1 MAKKAPEPLLP
12 KIHAMRRQKVVL
24 DADLAKLHGVPT
36 KRLNEA
42 VRRNAA
48 RFPEEFCFFLTD
60 DEDDHLKSQI
70 VTSNLDKPD
79 ATSSAQNL
87 RSQFATSSLSQK
99 EVAVLRSQFATLKT
113 DNRGK
118 HRKYLPRVFTE
129 HGALMAANVLRS
141 EQAVQMSLY
150 LIRAF
155 VALREQLVSN
165 LSTLR
170 RLSEIDKKLLEHDV
184 VLREVLER
192 LQPLLNPPP
201 APKKPLIGFH
211 PGNR

>member
-1 MAKKAPEPLLP
+1 MAKKAPDSVLP
-12 KIHAMRRQKVVL
+12 KIYAVRRQKVVL
-24 DADLAKLHGVPT
+24 DADLAKLYGVPT

-42 VRRNAA
+42 VRRNAG
-48 RFPEEFCFFLTD
+48 RFPEDFCFYLTD
-60 DEDDHLKSQI
+60 EKVEH
-70 VTSNLDKPD
+70 
-79 ATSSAQNL
+79 L
-87 RSQFATSSLSQK
+87 RSQI
-99 EVAVLRSQFATLKT
+99 ATLKT
-113 DNRGK
+113 DGRGK

-141 EQAVQMSLY
+141 ERAVQMSLY

-170 RLSEIDKKLLEHDV
+170 RLSEIDKKLLAHDV

-192 LQPLLNPPP
+192 LQPLLDPPA

>member
-1 MAKKAPEPLLP
+1 MAKKAPDSVLP
-12 KIHAMRRQKVVL
+12 KIYAVRRQKVVL
-24 DADLAKLHGVPT
+24 DADLAKLYGVPT

-42 VRRNAA
+42 VRRNEG
-48 RFPEEFCFFLTD
+48 RFPSDFCFYLTD
-60 DEDDHLKSQI
+60 EEVEH
-70 VTSNLDKPD
+70 
-79 ATSSAQNL
+79 L
-87 RSQFATSSLSQK
+87 RSQIAASSIGQSGG
-99 EVAVLRSQFATLKT
+99 AVLRSQIATLKT
-113 DNRGK
+113 DGRGK

-141 EQAVQMSLY
+141 ERAVQMSLY

-170 RLSEIDKKLLEHDV
+170 RLFEIDRKLLEHDV

-192 LQPLLNPPP
+192 LQPLLNSPP
-201 APKKPLIGFH
+201 APKKPLIGFQ

>member
-1 MAKKAPEPLLP
+1 MAKKAPESVLP
-12 KIHAMRRQKVVL
+12 RICAVRRHKVVL
-24 DADLAKLHGVPT
+24 DADLAKLYGVPT
-36 KRLNEA
+36 FRLNEA
-42 VRRNAA
+42 VKRNVA
-48 RFPEEFCFFLTD
+48 RFPEDFRFQLTS
-60 DEDDHLKSQI
+60 DEAENLISQNAL
-70 VTSNLDKPD
+70 SKAAPD
-79 ATSSAQNL
+79 GFL
-87 RSQFATSSLSQK
+87 RSQNAI
-99 EVAVLRSQFATLKT
+99 LKN
-113 DNRGK
+113 DGRGR
-118 HRKYLPRVFTE
+118 HRKYLPWVFTE

-141 EQAVQMSLY
+141 KQAVQMSLY

-192 LQPLLNPPP
+192 LQPLLDPPP

>member
-1 MAKKAPEPLLP
+1 MAKKAPDSVLP
-12 KIHAMRRQKVVL
+12 KIYAVRRQKVVL
-24 DADLAKLHGVPT
+24 DADLANLYGVPT

-42 VRRNAA
+42 VRRNVA
-48 RFPEEFCFFLTD
+48 RFPEDFCFFLTE
-60 DEDDHLKSQI
+60 DEDEH
-70 VTSNLDKPD
+70 
-79 ATSSAQNL
+79 L
-87 RSQFATSSLSQK
+87 RSQIAASSIGQSGG
-99 EVAVLRSQFATLKT
+99 AVLRSQIATLKT
-113 DNRGK
+113 DGRGK
-118 HRKYLPRVFTE
+118 HRKYLPRVFNE

-141 EQAVQMSLY
+141 ERAVQMSLY

-211 PGNR
+211 PGNG

>member
-1 MAKKAPEPLLP
+1 MAKKAPDSVRP
-12 KIHAMRRQKVVL
+12 KIYAVRRQEVVP
-24 DADLAKLHGVPT
+24 DADLAKLYGVPT
-36 KRLNEA
+36 FRLNEA
-42 VRRNAA
+42 VKRNVA
-48 RFPEEFCFFLTD
+48 RFPEDFRFQLTA
-60 DEDDHLKSQI
+60 DEAENLISQNAL
-70 VTSNLDKPD
+70 SKAAPD
-79 ATSSAQNL
+79 GFL
-87 RSQFATSSLSQK
+87 RSQNAI
-99 EVAVLRSQFATLKT
+99 LKN
-113 DNRGK
+113 DGRGR
-118 HRKYLPRVFTE
+118 HRKYLPWVFTE

-141 EQAVQMSLY
+141 KQAVQMSLY

-165 LSTLR
+165 FSTLR

-192 LQPLLNPPP
+192 LQPLLDPPP

>member
-1 MAKKAPEPLLP
+1 MAKKAPESVLP
-12 KIHAMRRQKVVL
+12 RICAVRRQKVVL
-24 DADLAKLHGVPT
+24 DADLSKLYGVPT
-36 KRLNEA
+36 FRLNEA
-42 VRRNAA
+42 VKRNVA
-48 RFPEEFCFFLTD
+48 RFPEDFRFQLTA
-60 DEDDHLKSQI
+60 DEAENLISQNAL
-70 VTSNLDKPD
+70 SKAAPD
-79 ATSSAQNL
+79 GFL
-87 RSQFATSSLSQK
+87 RSQNAI
-99 EVAVLRSQFATLKT
+99 LKN
-113 DNRGK
+113 DGRGR
-118 HRKYLPRVFTE
+118 HRKYLPWVFTE

-141 EQAVQMSLY
+141 KQAVQMSLY

-155 VALREQLVSN
+155 VALRKQLVSN

-192 LQPLLNPPP
+192 LQPLLDPPP

>member
-1 MAKKAPEPLLP
+1 MAKKAPDSVLP
-12 KIHAMRRQKVVL
+12 KIYAVRRQKVML
-24 DADLAKLHGVPT
+24 DADLAKLSGVPT

-42 VRRNAA
+42 GRRNAG
-48 RFPEEFCFFLTD
+48 RFPSDFCFYLTD
-60 DEDDHLKSQI
+60 EEVEH
-70 VTSNLDKPD
+70 
-79 ATSSAQNL
+79 L
-87 RSQFATSSLSQK
+87 RSQIAASSIGQSGG
-99 EVAVLRSQFATLKT
+99 AVLRSQIATLKT
-113 DNRGK
+113 DGRGK

-141 EQAVQMSLY
+141 ERAVQMSLY

-192 LQPLLNPPP
+192 LQPLLDPQA

>member
-1 MAKKAPEPLLP
+1 MAKKAPESVPP
-12 KIHAMRRQKVVL
+12 RICAVRRQKVVL
-24 DADLAKLHGVPT
+24 DADLANLYGVPT
-36 KRLNEA
+36 FRLNEA
-42 VRRNAA
+42 VKRNVA
-48 RFPEEFCFFLTD
+48 RFPEDFRFQLTA
-60 DEDDHLKSQI
+60 DEAENLISQNAL
-70 VTSNLDKPD
+70 SKAAPD
-79 ATSSAQNL
+79 GFL
-87 RSQFATSSLSQK
+87 RSQNAI
-99 EVAVLRSQFATLKT
+99 LKN
-113 DNRGK
+113 DGRGR
-118 HRKYLPRVFTE
+118 HRKYLPWVFTE

-141 EQAVQMSLY
+141 KQAVQMSLY

-165 LSTLR
+165 FSTLR

-192 LQPLLNPPP
+192 LQPLLDPPP

>member
-1 MAKKAPEPLLP
+1 MAKKAPESVLP
-12 KIHAMRRQKVVL
+12 RICAVRRQKVVL
-24 DADLAKLHGVPT
+24 DADLAKLYGVPT
-36 KRLNEA
+36 FRLNEA
-42 VRRNAA
+42 VKRNVA
-48 RFPEEFCFFLTD
+48 RFPEDFHFQLTA
-60 DEDDHLKSQI
+60 DEAENLISQNAL
-70 VTSNLDKPD
+70 SKAAPD
-79 ATSSAQNL
+79 GFL
-87 RSQFATSSLSQK
+87 RSQNAI
-99 EVAVLRSQFATLKT
+99 LKN
-113 DNRGK
+113 DGRGR
-118 HRKYLPRVFTE
+118 HRKYLPWVFTE

-141 EQAVQMSLY
+141 KQAVQMSLY

-192 LQPLLNPPP
+192 LQPLLDPPP

>member
-1 MAKKAPEPLLP
+1 MAKKAPDSVLP
-12 KIHAMRRQKVVL
+12 KIYAVRRQKVVL
-24 DADLAKLHGVPT
+24 DADLAKLYGVPT

-42 VRRNAA
+42 VRRNEG
-48 RFPEEFCFFLTD
+48 RFPSDFCFYLTD
-60 DEDDHLKSQI
+60 EKVEH
-70 VTSNLDKPD
+70 
-79 ATSSAQNL
+79 L
-87 RSQFATSSLSQK
+87 RSQIAASSIGQSGG
-99 EVAVLRSQFATLKT
+99 AVLRSQIATLKT
-113 DNRGK
+113 DGRGK

-141 EQAVQMSLY
+141 ERAVQMSLY

-170 RLSEIDKKLLEHDV
+170 RLSEIDRKLLEHDV

-192 LQPLLNPPP
+192 LQPLLNSPP
-201 APKKPLIGFH
+201 APKKPLIGFQ

>member
-1 MAKKAPEPLLP
+1 MAKKTPDPVLP
-12 KIHAMRRQKVVL
+12 KIHAVRRQKVVL
-24 DADLAKLHGVPT
+24 DADLAKLYGVPT

-42 VRRNAA
+42 VRRNVE
-48 RFPEEFCFFLTD
+48 RFPSDFCFF
-60 DEDDHLKSQI
+60 
-70 VTSNLDKPD
+70 VTQEEF
-79 ATSSAQNL
+79 ANL
-87 RSQFATSSLSQK
+87 RSQIATSSSGSDQAALIAGVT
-99 EVAVLRSQFATLKT
+99 ETGAHG
-113 DNRGK
+113 N

-141 EQAVQMSLY
+141 EEAVQMSLY

>member
-1 MAKKAPEPLLP
+1 MAKKAPESVLP
-12 KIHAMRRQKVVL
+12 RICAVRRQKVVL
-24 DADLAKLHGVPT
+24 DADLAKLYGVPT
-36 KRLNEA
+36 FRLNEA
-42 VRRNAA
+42 VKRNVA
-48 RFPEEFCFFLTD
+48 RFPEDFRFQLTA
-60 DEDDHLKSQI
+60 DEAENLISQNAL
-70 VTSNLDKPD
+70 SKAAPD
-79 ATSSAQNL
+79 GFL
-87 RSQFATSSLSQK
+87 RSQNAI
-99 EVAVLRSQFATLKT
+99 LKN
-113 DNRGK
+113 DGRGR
-118 HRKYLPRVFTE
+118 HRKYLPWVFTE

-141 EQAVQMSLY
+141 KQAVQMSLY

-192 LQPLLNPPP
+192 LQPLLDPPP

>member
-1 MAKKAPEPLLP
+1 MAKKAPESVLP
-12 KIHAMRRQKVVL
+12 RICAVRRQKVVL
-24 DADLAKLHGVPT
+24 DVDLAKLYGVPT

-48 RFPEEFCFFLTD
+48 RFPEDFCFFLTE
-60 DEDDHLKSQI
+60 DEDEHLKSQI
-70 VTSNLDKPD
+70 VTS
-79 ATSSAQNL
+79 
-87 RSQFATSSLSQK
+87 SLSPK
-99 EVAVLRSQFATLKT
+99 EAPVLRSQFATLKT
-113 DNRGK
+113 DGRGK
-118 HRKYLPRVFTE
+118 HRKYLPRVFNE

-141 EQAVQMSLY
+141 EWAVQMSLY

-192 LQPLLNPPP
+192 LQPLLDPPP

>member
-1 MAKKAPEPLLP
+1 MAKKAPTSVLP
-12 KIHAMRRQKVVL
+12 KIYAVRRQKVVL
-24 DADLAKLHGVPT
+24 DAELAKLYGMPT

-48 RFPEEFCFFLTD
+48 RFPEDFCFFLTE
-60 DEDDHLKSQI
+60 DEDEHLKSQI
-70 VTSNLDKPD
+70 G
-79 ATSSAQNL
+79 
-87 RSQFATSSLSQK
+87 TSSLSPK
-99 EVAVLRSQFATLKT
+99 EAPFLRSQFATLKT
-113 DNRGK
+113 DNRGR

-129 HGALMAANVLRS
+129 HRALMAANGLRS

-155 VALREQLVSN
+155 VSLREQLVSN

>member
-1 MAKKAPEPLLP
+1 MATKLPDPALP
-12 KIHAMRRQKVVL
+12 KIFSVRRQKVVL
-24 DADLAKLHGVPT
+24 DADLAKLYGVPT

-42 VRRNAA
+42 VARNAD
-48 RFPEEFCFFLTD
+48 RFPEDFCFPLSVEEAD
-60 DEDDHLKSQI
+60 VLRSQS
-70 VTSNLDKPD
+70 VTLKPD
-79 ATSSAQNL
+79 PHRDPNL
-87 RSQFATSSLSQK
+87 KSQFATSSSGHA
-99 EVAVLRSQFATLKT
+99 EPTILRSQFATLKP

-141 EQAVQMSLY
+141 GQAVQMSLY

-155 VALREQLVSN
+155 VALREQLASN
-165 LSTLR
+165 LSVLR
-170 RLSEIDKKLLEHDV
+170 RIAEIDKKLIEHDV
-184 VLREVLER
+184 VLGEVVKR

-201 APKKPLIGFH
+201 PPKKPLIGFH

>member
-1 MAKKAPEPLLP
+1 MAKKATDPVLP
-12 KIHAMRRQKVVL
+12 KIHAVRRQKVVM
-24 DADLAKLHGVPT
+24 DADLAKLYGVPT
-36 KRLNEA
+36 FRFNEA
-42 VRRNAA
+42 VKRNAV
-48 RFPEEFCFFLTD
+48 RFPEDFRFQLTADEAENLMSQNAISKAVPDEF
-60 DEDDHLKSQI
+60 
-70 VTSNLDKPD
+70 
-79 ATSSAQNL
+79 L
-87 RSQFATSSLSQK
+87 RSQNAI
-99 EVAVLRSQFATLKT
+99 LKN
-113 DNRGK
+113 DGRGR
-118 HRKYLPRVFTE
+118 HRKYLPWVFTE

>member
-1 MAKKAPEPLLP
+1 MAKKAPDSVLP
-12 KIHAMRRQKVVL
+12 KIYAVRRQKVVL
-24 DADLAKLHGVPT
+24 DADLAKLYGVPT

-42 VRRNAA
+42 VRRNVA
-48 RFPEEFCFFLTD
+48 RFPEDFCFYRTD
-60 DEDDHLKSQI
+60 EEVEH
-70 VTSNLDKPD
+70 
-79 ATSSAQNL
+79 L
-87 RSQFATSSLSQK
+87 RSQIAAPSNGQSGG
-99 EVAVLRSQFATLKT
+99 AVLRSQFATLKT
-113 DNRGK
+113 DGRGK
-118 HRKYLPRVFTE
+118 HRKYLPRVFNE

-141 EQAVQMSLY
+141 ERAVQMSLY

-211 PGNR
+211 PGNG

>member
-1 MAKKAPEPLLP
+1 MAKKTPDPELP
-12 KIHAMRRQKVVL
+12 KIYAVRRQKVVL
-24 DADLAKLHGVPT
+24 DADLAKLYGVPT
-36 KRLNEA
+36 KQLNQAVGRNAGKFPVDFCFLLRPEEMEA
-42 VRRNAA
+42 VI
-48 RFPEEFCFFLTD
+48 PQSEI
-60 DEDDHLKSQI
+60 LKSDNQMA
-70 VTSNLDKPD
+70 P
-79 ATSSAQNL
+79 NL
-87 RSQFATSSLSQK
+87 RSQIATLEKGTGGGPNLKSQSVTSSLGHGG
-99 EVAVLRSQFATLKT
+99 R
-113 DNRGK
+113 
-118 HRKYLPRVFTE
+118 RKPVRVFTE

-141 EQAVQMSLY
+141 EQALQMSLY

-201 APKKPLIGFH
+201 MPKKPLIGFH

>member
-1 MAKKAPEPLLP
+1 M
-12 KIHAMRRQKVVL
+12 VL
-24 DADLAKLHGVPT
+24 DADLAKLYGVPT

-42 VRRNAA
+42 GRRNAG
-48 RFPEEFCFFLTD
+48 RFPEDFCFYLTD
-60 DEDDHLKSQI
+60 EEVKH
-70 VTSNLDKPD
+70 
-79 ATSSAQNL
+79 L
-87 RSQFATSSLSQK
+87 RSQIAASSIGQRGG
-99 EVAVLRSQFATLKT
+99 AVLRSQIATLKT
-113 DNRGK
+113 DGRGK

-141 EQAVQMSLY
+141 ERAVQMSLY

-192 LQPLLNPPP
+192 LQPLLDPPA

>member
-1 MAKKAPEPLLP
+1 MAKKAPDPVLP
-12 KIHAMRRQKVVL
+12 KIHAVRWQKVVL
-24 DADLAKLHGVPT
+24 DADLAKLYGVPT
-36 KRLNEA
+36 FRFNEA
-42 VRRNAA
+42 VKRNVE
-48 RFPEEFCFFLTD
+48 RFPEDFRFQLTADEAENLMSQNAISKAVPDEF
-60 DEDDHLKSQI
+60 
-70 VTSNLDKPD
+70 
-79 ATSSAQNL
+79 L
-87 RSQFATSSLSQK
+87 RSQNAI
-99 EVAVLRSQFATLKT
+99 LKN
-113 DNRGK
+113 DGRGR
-118 HRKYLPRVFTE
+118 HRKYLPWVFTE

-141 EQAVQMSLY
+141 KQAVQMSLY

>member
-1 MAKKAPEPLLP
+1 MAKKAPTSVLP
-12 KIHAMRRQKVVL
+12 KIYAVRRQKVVL
-24 DADLAKLHGVPT
+24 DAELAKLYGVPT

-48 RFPEEFCFFLTD
+48 RFPEDFCFFLTE
-60 DEDDHLKSQI
+60 DEDEHLKSQI
-70 VTSNLDKPD
+70 G
-79 ATSSAQNL
+79 
-87 RSQFATSSLSQK
+87 TSSLSPK
-99 EVAVLRSQFATLKT
+99 EAPFLRSQFATLKT
-113 DNRGK
+113 DNRGR

-155 VALREQLVSN
+155 VSLREQLVSN

>member
-1 MAKKAPEPLLP
+1 MAKKAPDPVLP
-12 KIHAMRRQKVVL
+12 KIHAVRRQKVVL
-24 DADLAKLHGVPT
+24 DADLAKLYGVPT
-36 KRLNEA
+36 FRFNEA
-42 VRRNAA
+42 VKRNAV
-48 RFPEEFCFFLTD
+48 RFPEDFRFQLTADEAENLMSQNAISKAVPDEF
-60 DEDDHLKSQI
+60 
-70 VTSNLDKPD
+70 
-79 ATSSAQNL
+79 L
-87 RSQFATSSLSQK
+87 RSQNAI
-99 EVAVLRSQFATLKT
+99 LKN
-113 DNRGK
+113 DGRGR
-118 HRKYLPRVFTE
+118 HRKYLPWVFTE

-201 APKKPLIGFH
+201 APKKPRIGFH
-211 PGNR
+211 PANR

>member
-1 MAKKAPEPLLP
+1 MAKKAPDPVLP
-12 KIHAMRRQKVVL
+12 KIYAVRRQKVVL
-24 DADLAKLHGVPT
+24 DADLAKLYGVPT

-42 VRRNAA
+42 VTRSAS
-48 RFPEEFCFFLTD
+48 RFPPDFCFTVTQEEFA
-60 DEDDHLKSQI
+60 I
-70 VTSNLDKPD
+70 
-79 ATSSAQNL
+79 L
-87 RSQFATSSLSQK
+87 RSQI
-99 EVAVLRSQFATLKT
+99 ATLSAGVKAAAGS
-113 DNRGK
+113 DVGNESGGHGK

>member
-1 MAKKAPEPLLP
+1 MAKKAPDSVLP
-12 KIHAMRRQKVVL
+12 KIDAVRRKKVVL
-24 DADLAKLHGVPT
+24 DADLARLYGVPT
-36 KRLNEA
+36 NRLNEA

-48 RFPEEFCFFLTD
+48 RFPEDFSF
-60 DEDDHLKSQI
+60 I
-70 VTSNLDKPD
+70 VTRDEPL
-79 ATSSAQNL
+79 NL
-87 RSQFATSSLSQK
+87 RSQFATPSSGHGGG
-99 EVAVLRSQFATLKT
+99 RIM
-113 DNRGK
+113 
-118 HRKYLPRVFTE
+118 PRVFTE

-141 EQAVQMSLY
+141 ERAVQMSLY

-155 VALREQLVSN
+155 VVLREQLVAN

-170 RLSEIDKKLLEHDV
+170 RLSEIDKKLLEDEA

-201 APKKPLIGFH
+201 APKKLLIGFH